1 MDELT
6 KITDYPFL
14 FGLAIG
20 LVIAVFFWARSV
32 FKARQL
38 NGEIKK
44 LREHLHTKFE
54 IESADNE
61 RRKEELNQLRQERD
75 NLRNMIQVLNQKP
88 GKQEVRQTQI
98 YQKAVETMFEKSP
111 GFAPA
116 WQITLKEA
124 EEQVQQAE
132 RGLIPFLKR
141 MTGTPGKALKEAEEE
156 MRNAEKGIIPFFKRM
171 TSSSPASYAASSS
184 EDRKPR
190 NRHLELED
198 PANL

>member
-1 MDELT
+1 MEELT
-6 KITDYPFL
+6 QLTDYPFL
-14 FGLAIG
+14 FGLVIG
-20 LVIAVFFWARSV
+20 LVIAVVFWVRFV

-61 RRKEELNQLRQERD
+61 RRKQELNQLRQERD

-124 EEQVQQAE
+124 EE
-132 RGLIPFLKR
+132 
-141 MTGTPGKALKEAEEE
+141 E
-156 MRNAEKGIIPFFKRM
+156 MRNAEKGILPFFKRM
-171 TSSSPASYAASSS
+171 TSSSPASYAASSA
-184 EDRKPR
+184 EEKKHR

>member
-1 MDELT
+1 MEELAS
-6 KITDYPFL
+6 ISDYPFL

-20 LVIAVFFWARSV
+20 LVLAVVFWFRSV
-32 FKARQL
+32 LKVRIL
-38 NGEIKK
+38 NAEIRK

-61 RRKEELNQLRQERD
+61 RRKEQLDQVKQERD

-88 GKQEVRQTQI
+88 TKQEVRQTQV
-98 YQKAVETMFEKSP
+98 YQKAIETMFEKSP

-124 EEQVQQAE
+124 EE
-132 RGLIPFLKR
+132 
-141 MTGTPGKALKEAEEE
+141 E
-156 MRNAEKGIIPFFKRM
+156 MRNAEKGILPFFKRM
-171 TSSSPASYAASSS
+171 TGSSPASYSSS
-184 EDRKPR
+184 SAEEKKPA

>member
-20 LVIAVFFWARSV
+20 LVIAVFFWVRSV

-124 EEQVQQAE
+124 EE
-132 RGLIPFLKR
+132 
-141 MTGTPGKALKEAEEE
+141 E